1 MTENSTSVP
10 TAKNAAPAG
19 AADAFDF
26 CEWYVRD
33 RLLFAAR
40 RLHRV
45 IMVMVPVMMHP
56 TMMHDRRRQ
65 VVQPVVCILRSRR
78 GCMRRTFGGVRCTLC
93 SLRSRHG

>member
-1 MTENSTSVP
+1 MQSIFVN
-10 TAKNAAPAG
+10 
-19 AADAFDF
+19 
-26 CEWYVRD
+26 VRE

-45 IMVMVPVMMHP
+45 MMVMVAVAVVMHP

-65 VVQPVVCILRSRR
+65 VVQPIVCILRSRR